1 METVTSVYFIP
12 ANSTFYMLRIGSLNP
27 DLHVS
32 MDNINFT
39 SETVNEV
46 HVSGTIKNI
55 TDSAL
60 IPAKVGD
67 GLRFGGLIE
76 LETTEVTC
84 ACDMGQC
91 SDGHVTVMLW
101 TKLTIS
107 EPCRELIVPN
117 GPGIGINLFSN
128 GK

>member
-1 METVTSVYFIP
+1 METATSVYFIP
-12 ANSTFYMLRIGSLNP
+12 ANSTFYMLRIGSFNP

-32 MDNINFT
+32 LDNFNFT

-84 ACDMGQC
+84 ACDM
-91 SDGHVTVMLW
+91 LW